1 MDAAWSSRC
10 GVTTDERAEPDNAD
24 EIQTE
29 VLQGPEQKA
38 AGPSREAA
46 AGRAGARDEGARA
59 LRRILQLE
67 PPGVRR
73 RPLELLLPHG
83 GPGHRRH
90 GAREGVPVRVA
101 GGPLPLAREPG
112 AAAAVPDAGQVR
124 PARAVRRGDRIRSP
138 RFPAARPP
146 VHQVQGEGGR
156 WQTALNAGSSGGRR
170 SRAWWPTASP

>member
-29 VLQGPEQKA
+29 VFQGPEQET

-46 AGRAGARDEGARA
+46 AGRARARDEGARA

-67 PPGVRR
+67 PASIRR

-112 AAAAVPDAGQVR
+112 ARSEERRVGKECKSRWVR
-124 PARAVRRGDRIRSP
+124 I
-138 RFPAARPP
+138 
-146 VHQVQGEGGR
+146 E
-156 WQTALNAGSSGGRR
+156 
-170 SRAWWPTASP
+170 